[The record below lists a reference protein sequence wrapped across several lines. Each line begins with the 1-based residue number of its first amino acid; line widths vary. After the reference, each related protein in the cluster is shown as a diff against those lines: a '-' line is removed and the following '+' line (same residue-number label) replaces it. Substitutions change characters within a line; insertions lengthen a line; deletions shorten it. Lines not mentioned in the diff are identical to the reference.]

1 MSYVTWSLVVFAV
14 ISLWGVAMSQI
25 GGQLRQG
32 LFPAARLAAM
42 AVTISVVAVATVVVA
57 GAAFFGAPS
66 AADYP
71 ERDIQE
77 QPACPAEVRGSFVF
91 SFGLEQG
98 SRDLSDCT
106 VRNTGG

>member
-1 MSYVTWSLVVFAV
+1 MFAV

-42 AVTISVVAVATVVVA
+42 AVTISVVAIATLVVA

-66 AADYP
+66 AAGDP
-71 ERDIQE
+71 ERGIRE
-77 QPACPAEVRGSFVF
+77 QPACPAEVRGAFVF
-91 SFGLEQG
+91 SFGLEQA
-98 SRDLSDCT
+98 SRDVSDCS
-106 VRNTGG
+106 VRSAGG